1 MLKEHYYYLVAGLE
15 DLAFDTGKGYT
26 EMAEFRE
33 ELKNNLHPSD
43 YQLISLLF
51 LPYDNN
57 NLIAFSE
64 GKTDVWDPF
73 GSYSESD
80 FEEQKRINNS
90 ILREKN
96 VLPDYMVELLAEL
109 GDNEEVIDRISA
121 WKNLAEGYIR
131 LVLNSGNRFLE
142 EWIRFDRDLNNI
154 LALINSKD
162 LNLDANRYIIGDDPF
177 AKELIELFNSG
188 KDFAIPVE
196 PEYAPMI
203 FRITVENEFLERE
216 RKIDLARWNFIDSM
230 TFFEYFTIDLILGYL
245 IKLLI
250 VLRWKRLD
258 PETGRMMLQKFIG
271 EMEAHVVAGDFNI
284 EY

>member
-1 MLKEHYYYLVAGLE
+1 MLKRRYYYLVAGLE
-15 DLAFDTGKGYT
+15 DLAFDTGKGHT

-43 YQLISLLF
+43 YKLISLLF

-57 NLIAFSE
+57 NFIAFSE

-73 GSYSESD
+73 GSYSPGD

-90 ILREKN
+90 ILGEKN
-96 VLPDYMVELLAEL
+96 ILPDYMVELLAAR
-109 GDNEEVIDRISA
+109 GDDEEAFDRVSA
-121 WKNLAEGYIR
+121 WKKLAEGYIR
-131 LVLNSGNRFLE
+131 LALNSGNRFLK

-154 LALINSKD
+154 LALINAKE

-177 AKELIELFNSG
+177 AAELIELYNSG
-188 KDFAIPVE
+188 KDFVIPAE
-196 PEYAPMI
+196 PEYAPII
-203 FRITVENEFLERE
+203 FRIAVENEFLERE
-216 RKIDLARWNFIDSM
+216 RKIDLARWNFIDTM

-245 IKLLI
+245 IKLSI

-258 PETGRMMLQKFIG
+258 PETGKIMLQKFIG
-271 EMEAHVVAGDFNI
+271 EMEALVVSGGFNVK
-284 EY
+284 Y